1 MNKTYHEALLGASSL
16 LEKAG
21 IDPDSARYVLEYLGD
36 FTPTQ
41 LQIHGRDAMPD
52 AVAQAFEA
60 AIPRLL
66 QHEPAQYIIGLAPFY
81 GNDFKVTPAVL
92 IPRFETEELVA
103 WVAETVGDAVTLL
116 DVGTGSGVI
125 GITLK
130 QQCPQLKVTM
140 VDVSTD
146 ALAIARQNAERLA
159 VDVTLKQSDLFSAV
173 ADQQFDRIVSNLPYI
188 SHQEEAV
195 MDEST
200 KAYEPHLALF
210 AEHDGLALFERFCAQ
225 LPKHVH
231 PGSQVYLE
239 FGYHQQPALA
249 TLFAE
254 TLPQAQVEFRQDLAG
269 HPRMVK
275 LTF

>member
-1 MNKTYHEALLGASSL
+1 MNKTYHGALLGASSL
-16 LEKAG
+16 LQKAD
-21 IDPDSARYVLEYLGD
+21 IDVDAARYVLEYLGD

-41 LQIHGRDAMPD
+41 LQIHGRDVMPD
-52 AVAQAFEA
+52 AIAQAFEA

-81 GNDFKVTPAVL
+81 GHDFQVNPAVL

-103 WVAETVGDAVTLL
+103 WVADDLDGAQTLL

-130 QQCPQLKVTM
+130 LQCPQLDVTM
-140 VDVSTD
+140 VDVSPA
-146 ALAIARQNAERLA
+146 ALAVATQNAQRLQA
-159 VDVTLKQSDLFSAV
+159 EVTLKESDLFSAV
-173 ADQQFDRIVSNLPYI
+173 AGQRFDRIVSNLPYI
-188 SHQEEAV
+188 SHDEVAV
-195 MDEST
+195 MDAST

-210 AEHDGLALFERFCAQ
+210 AEHDGLALFERFCAG
-225 LPKHVH
+225 LLAHVH
-231 PGSQVYLE
+231 AGTQVYLE
-239 FGYHQQPALA
+239 FGYHQQPAL
-249 TLFAE
+249 TKLFADV
-254 TLPQAQVEFRQDLAG
+254 LPQAQVEFRQDLAG